1 MRSSSEPLTRRER
14 HSKLYSP
21 PFWSAAARRR
31 FGPVSPCHS
40 TGSQAVSPAKRFRAR
55 ERRPK
60 RCQARPGAA
69 LACFSLPTQPGVK
82 LFRLR
87 SDFEPGNVGQSA
99 ARPGPA
105 PLWPRFSLPTQ
116 PGVKLFRLRSD
127 FEPGNVGR
135 STARPGPAPLLPC
148 FSLPTQPGVKL
159 FRLRSDFE
167 PGNVGQSAARPGPA
181 PLWPCFSLPTQ
192 PGVKL
197 FRLRSDFEPGNVG
210 QSAARPAHSKFVLLS
225 SPSSNLRVIPSYL
238 KLETRTFFK
247 SPNPQSPIQ
256 NQKSKIPLFA
266 SSTIKR
272 QIDRDSGAFSRLAL
286 NSHITTVLFH
296 DLLHNREPKPRTS
309 LLCRKEGLEDTVQGC
324 LLDSLT
330 PIRDQNARETP

>member
-105 PLWPRFSLPTQ
+105 PLLPCFSLPTQ

-135 STARPGPAPLLPC
+135 STARPGPAPLWPC
-148 FSLPTQPGVKL
+148 FSLPTQSGVKL

-167 PGNVGQSAARPGPA
+167 PR
-181 PLWPCFSLPTQ
+181 
-192 PGVKL
+192 
-197 FRLRSDFEPGNVG
+197 NVG

>member
-105 PLWPRFSLPTQ
+105 PLWP
-116 PGVKLFRLRSD
+116 
-127 FEPGNVGR
+127 
-135 STARPGPAPLLPC
+135 C

-159 FRLRSDFE
+159 FRL
-167 PGNVGQSAARPGPA
+167 P
-181 PLWPCFSLPTQ
+181 
-192 PGVKL
+192 
-197 FRLRSDFEPGNVG
+197 SDFEPGNVG